1 MKVTYLEPSKWI
13 KLELSFQLKCKKCN
27 TPVASED
34 DYCSHCGRKLDK
46 LPSGIRIREVC
57 ELLNRHYSDLQS
69 KKQAKKD
76 NNQ

>member
-1 MKVTYLEPSKWI
+1 MKITYLELSEWVKE
-13 KLELSFQLKCKKCN
+13 ELRFQLKCKKCN
-27 TPVASED
+27 SPVASAD

-69 KKQAKKD
+69 KKQTKKD
-76 NNQ
+76 DDQ